1 MICSVCHGYRFACAP
16 KIVVGVCAAD
26 PDRVYPVGRLRRIP
40 GESCTR
46 IASRYPLMGR
56 CRRSQRRASD
66 VHAKPEAV

>member
-1 MICSVCHGYRFACAP
+1 MICSVCYGYRFACAP

-26 PDRVYPVGRLRRIP
+26 PNRVYAVGRLRRSP

-46 IASRYPLMGR
+46 TASRYLLMGR
-56 CRRSQRRASD
+56 CRSSQRRASD